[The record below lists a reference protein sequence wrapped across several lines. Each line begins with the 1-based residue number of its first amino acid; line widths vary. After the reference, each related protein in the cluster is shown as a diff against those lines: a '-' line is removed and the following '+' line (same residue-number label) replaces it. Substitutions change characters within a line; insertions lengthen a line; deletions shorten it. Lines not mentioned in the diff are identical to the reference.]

1 MKYHGGSFQ
10 TDLSM
15 IPDFAGQVTVP
26 DDLSRG
32 KGNRLVAGVSVGWE
46 HSCAISLH
54 GHQVSCWGNAQPKP
68 GLGDASGQA
77 FDTGAKSLDL
87 SSACNV
93 AAIDAIGCWVV
104 LCSTSSYQ
112 QAVYWDLQVR
122 CISCTSCPFVPFT
135 HAEATISL
143 VSTRN
148 HLHESTLATD

>member
-1 MKYHGGSFQ
+1 
-10 TDLSM
+10 M

-77 FDTGAKSLDL
+77 FDTGAKSLDFPL
-87 SSACNV
+87 PVTWPQLTQLDAGLCC
-93 AAIDAIGCWVV
+93 AARPLINKQCIGIC
-104 LCSTSSYQ
+104 
-112 QAVYWDLQVR
+112 R
-122 CISCTSCPFVPFT
+122 
-135 HAEATISL
+135 
-143 VSTRN
+143 
-148 HLHESTLATD
+148 